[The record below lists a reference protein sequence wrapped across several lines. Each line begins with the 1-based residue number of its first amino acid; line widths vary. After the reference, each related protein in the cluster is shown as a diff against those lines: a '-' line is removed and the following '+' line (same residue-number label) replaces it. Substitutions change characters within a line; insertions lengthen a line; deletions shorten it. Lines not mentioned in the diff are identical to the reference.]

1 MKIFF
6 FEFFLNFFEF
16 FLNFFLSSS
25 ERKDGTR
32 EKKDTIVYI
41 RA

>member
-1 MKIFF
+1 MKI
-6 FEFFLNFFEF
+6 FFLNFFFLEF
-16 FLNFFLSSS
+16 FFLSSSS

>member
-1 MKIFF
+1 MKIYF
-6 FEFFLNFFEF
+6 FEFF
-16 FLNFFLSSS
+16 FLSSSS